1 MKRSSC
7 GRASTIGGLTG
18 VWAFPASAQAVT
30 GGESAAASFLTLMTE
45 RFEFTVAQLPALGA
59 HLASL
64 PQTIDGRTALLL
76 VGIVVAGLVAEAI
89 ARLILNRARV
99 SAFDRLAAKTPLRA
113 FFRALLLDALAL
125 VALAVAGRLVLGQL
139 GPSDG
144 VGGKLGNLVLHALVY
159 WRGFNLVFRAFLR
172 PGTPEGRIAPVD
184 DGTAGRLLIALNLV
198 VLLPLLG
205 GLVAK
210 GLGATDASRE
220 MTSAAIM
227 LYVPV
232 ISLLLLWVVWR
243 WRFDMAA
250 WLTAMVPPTGFSR
263 QLKLDASRNW
273 WMAGLA
279 FYALLGV
286 AAVYAALTESGTAA
300 QGMATIESALIG
312 LLLFETLMH
321 RVTRH
326 IVSELPMAGDVVAD
340 CVRLIVRLY
349 VAILIAEALMVRVLG
364 ASTPEQWAPHDRG
377 AKFAAL
383 SAVAI
388 YAGWRFIKYR
398 MDSYIASNPL
408 PSADVSGD
416 SEEEVQISASRL
428 RTLMPLLRVVTGST
442 IAVVGG
448 LLVLSELGVNITPL
462 IAGASVFGLAVSFGS
477 QSLVRDIVSGVFF
490 LAEDSFR
497 IGEYVDCSKVK
508 GTVEGFSVRS
518 LKLRHQN
525 GQLHIVPFGQ
535 VGHITNFSRDWTVV
549 KFNLAFANGTDV
561 ELLRKTVKKIG
572 LAMME
577 EAAYK
582 PILLD
587 PPKMQG
593 VVDIKDNSLIVRFK
607 FMARPKNPTLVQRM
621 VIRRMY
627 EQFPALGIKFATG
640 INYPFP
646 MPATPSVP
654 PQAAE
659 PAEPR
664 TAPAA
669 PAAAAA
675 VAAASAVALAAMSS
689 EAAAVPGETS
699 TAEAPVGT
707 PNAASPKAAD

>member
-1 MKRSSC
+1 MKRSSS
-7 GRASTIGGLTG
+7 GSASAISGLVG
-18 VWAFPASAQAVT
+18 VWAFPAAAQAVT
-30 GGESAAASFLTLMTE
+30 AGEGAAASFLMLMTE
-45 RFEFTVAQLPALGA
+45 RFEFTFAQLPALGA
-59 HLASL
+59 HLLAL
-64 PQTIDGRTALLL
+64 PQVVGGRTALLL
-76 VGIVVAGLVAEAI
+76 VGIVVAGLVAEGI
-89 ARLILNRARV
+89 ARLILSRARV
-99 SAFDRLAAKTPLRA
+99 SAFDRLASKTPLRA
-113 FFRALLLDALAL
+113 FFRALLLDVLAL
-125 VALAVAGRLVLGQL
+125 VALAVAGRLVVGQL
-139 GPSDG
+139 GAPDG
-144 VGGKLGNLVLHALVY
+144 VAGKLGSLVLHTLVY

-172 PGTPEGRIAPVD
+172 PSTPEGRIAPVD
-184 DGTAGRLLIALNLV
+184 DGAARRLLVALNLV
-198 VLLPLLG
+198 VLLPMLASLAARA
-205 GLVAK
+205 LAAT
-210 GLGATDASRE
+210 GANRE
-220 MTSAAIM
+220 ITSAAIM

-232 ISLLLLWVVWR
+232 IAVLLLLIVWR
-243 WRFDMAA
+243 YRLDMAA
-250 WLTAMVPPTGFSR
+250 WLTAMVPSTGFSR
-263 QLKLDASRNW
+263 QLKLDAARNW

-279 FYALLGV
+279 FYALLGL

-300 QGMATIESALIG
+300 RGMATIESALVA

-321 RVTRH
+321 RITRH

-340 CVRLIVRLY
+340 CVRLLVRLY
-349 VAILIAEALMVRVLG
+349 VAILVAEALMVRVL
-364 ASTPEQWAPHDRG
+364 AAATPEEWGPHDRG
-377 AKFAAL
+377 AKIAAL

-388 YAGWRFIKYR
+388 YAGWRFLKYR

-416 SEEEVQISASRL
+416 SEEDVQVAASRL
-428 RTLMPLLRVVTGST
+428 RTLMPLLRVVAGAT

-549 KFNLAFANGTDV
+549 KFNIAFANGTDV

-572 LAMME
+572 LQMME
-577 EAAYK
+577 EPTFK
-582 PILLD
+582 PILLQ
-587 PPKMQG
+587 PLKMQG

-607 FMARPKNPTLVQRM
+607 FMARPKNPTMVQRM
-621 VIRRMY
+621 AIRRMY
-627 EQFPALGIKFATG
+627 EQFPALGIQFATG
-640 INYPFP
+640 NNYLFP
-646 MPATPSVP
+646 VPATPSVP

-659 PAEPR
+659 
-664 TAPAA
+664 AA
-669 PAAAAA
+669 
-675 VAAASAVALAAMSS
+675 
-689 EAAAVPGETS
+689 
-699 TAEAPVGT
+699 
-707 PNAASPKAAD
+707 PKAAE

>member
-1 MKRSSC
+1 MKRSSR
-7 GRASTIGGLTG
+7 GGASAIGALAAT
-18 VWAFPASAQAVT
+18 WAFPAMAQTVT
-30 GGESAAASFLTLMTE
+30 GGHSASAGFLLLMTE

-59 HLASL
+59 HLLAL
-64 PQTIDGRTALLL
+64 PQTIGGRTALLL
-76 VGIVVAGLVAEAI
+76 VAIVVAGLIAEFI
-89 ARLILNRARV
+89 ARLILSRARV
-99 SAFDRLAAKTPLRA
+99 HAFDRLASKTPLRA

-125 VALAVAGRLVLGQL
+125 VALAVAGRLVLGL
-139 GPSDG
+139 VGPSDS
-144 VGGKLGNLVLHALVY
+144 LGSQLGQMVLHTLVY
-159 WRGFNLVFRAFLR
+159 WRAFSLVFRAFLR
-172 PGTPEGRIAPVD
+172 PHLAEGRIAPVD
-184 DGTAGRLLIALNLV
+184 DGTARRLLVALDFV
-198 VLLPLLG
+198 ILLPLLG
-205 GLVAK
+205 SLAARA
-210 GLGATDASRE
+210 LEATGANRE
-220 MTSAAIM
+220 MTSAAII

-232 ISLLLLWVVWR
+232 IAVLLVVVVWR

-263 QLKLDASRNW
+263 QLKLDAARNW
-273 WMAGLA
+273 WMGGLA
-279 FYALLGV
+279 FYVLLG
-286 AAVYAALTESGTAA
+286 AASVYAALTESGTAA
-300 QGMATIESALIG
+300 RGLAVIESALIA

-321 RVTRH
+321 RITRH

-340 CVRLIVRLY
+340 CLRLLVRLY
-349 VAILIAEALMVRVLG
+349 VAILIAEALMVRVL
-364 ASTPEQWAPHDRG
+364 AAATAEEWVAHDRG
-377 AKFAAL
+377 AKMAAIT
-383 SAVAI
+383 AVAI

-416 SEEEVQISASRL
+416 SEEEVQVAASRL
-428 RTLMPLLRVVTGST
+428 RTLMPLLRVVAGAT
-442 IAVVGG
+442 IAVIGS

-549 KFNLAFANGTDV
+549 KFNIAFANGTDV

-593 VVDIKDNSLIVRFK
+593 VVDIKDNSVIVRFK

-627 EQFPALGIKFATG
+627 EQFPALGIQFATG
-640 INYPFP
+640 NNYPFP
-646 MPATPSVP
+646 LPATPGVP

-659 PAEPR
+659 PVSRAATAAESP
-664 TAPAA
+664 
-669 PAAAAA
+669 
-675 VAAASAVALAAMSS
+675 
-689 EAAAVPGETS
+689 
-699 TAEAPVGT
+699 
-707 PNAASPKAAD
+707 PKAAE